1 MVLMKAFW
9 KNLIYKPILS
19 LFIIILGIVPG
30 GSLGLAIIL
39 ITILVKAVLLPLSL
53 KSSKNAVLMRRIQ
66 PKIDALKIKFTDKNT
81 QAIELMAL
89 YKKEGVHP
97 MSGCLPLLIQIPIL
111 IALYQVLS
119 VSFVGGA
126 IPFGLTAPEHI
137 NSMFLGI
144 DLLAKSIPL
153 AILVGVAQYFMAHI
167 TSNQIST
174 TGDDMQAQLARS
186 MQMQMK
192 YVLPIMMVFLAYAT
206 NGALSLYLLIST
218 LLAIL
223 QEVLVRRY
231 YASRI

>member
-1 MVLMKAFW
+1 MKAFW

-39 ITILVKAVLLPLSL
+39 ITILVKIVLLPLSL
-53 KSSKNAVLMRRIQ
+53 KSSKNAVLMKRIQ
-66 PKIDALKIKFTDKNT
+66 PKIDALKIKFTDKNI
-81 QAIELMAL
+81 QAKELMAL
-89 YKKEGVHP
+89 YKQEGVHP

-111 IALYQVLS
+111 IALYQVLG
-119 VSFVGGA
+119 VSFVDGA
-126 IPFGLTAPEHI
+126 IPFGLTAPQNI
-137 NSMFLGI
+137 NSIFIGI
-144 DLLAKSIPL
+144 DLLSKSIPL
-153 AILVGVAQYFMAHI
+153 AILVGAAQYFMAHI
-167 TSNQIST
+167 TNNQMST

-186 MQMQMK
+186 MQVQMK
-192 YVLPIMMVFLAYAT
+192 YVLPVMMVFLAYAT

-231 YASRI
+231 YATRI